1 VSADI
6 KNGTIEPA
14 DLNNAG
20 AFIVG
25 SLSTT
30 GGVTISEGKLTD
42 STIVEA
48 DLKAVDAA
56 SDEDFLS
63 YESTTGDFE
72 WHSAAEIAGKFTEGV
87 LADSIIVSADIKDGE
102 VADADLAAATIGTAG
117 ADATKTHG
125 ATALKYVELTI
136 SSTNLATLADGA
148 HGGGKVEFTF
158 PAGLIYII
166 GCTATGTVVNST
178 NFLASA
184 NDTYSFAI
192 GSATA
197 NDGDDLTSTEADIL
211 PKQTIDT
218 ASGTKASQVIGAV
231 STTPAMLNGVNTAA
245 AVYLNYAIADACN
258 HAGNTFGTSAL
269 IVKIWYLALG
279 DI

>member
-1 VSADI
+1 M
-6 KNGTIEPA
+6 
-14 DLNNAG
+14 
-20 AFIVG
+20 
-25 SLSTT
+25 
-30 GGVTISEGKLTD
+30 
-42 STIVEA
+42 
-48 DLKAVDAA
+48 LKAVDSA

-87 LADSIIVSADIKDGE
+87 LANSIIVSADIKDGE

-117 ADATKTHG
+117 ADASKTHG

-158 PAGLIYII
+158 PAGLIYIV

-178 NFLASA
+178 NFNASTA
-184 NDTYSFAI
+184 DTYSFAV

-197 NDGDDLTSTEADIL
+197 GDDDDLTSTEANIL

-218 ASGTKASQVIGAV
+218 ASGSLASQVIGAV

-245 AVYLNYAIADACN
+245 AVYVNYAIAAANN
-258 HAGNTFGTSAL
+258 HAGNTFGTSTMK
-269 IVKIWYLALG
+269 VKIWYVNLG